1 MKSKNVIFCLFLSF
15 LLFVTVFADSS
26 PGEPGPMHEVDRCLT
41 LLQEDPKNARTH
53 NDLGFAQYRLNHL
66 EEARASLSMAV
77 IYDPGYAVA
86 YNNLGVVLLKMKE
99 YREAED
105 AFAMAVGLAPNYVKA
120 AYNRAVSLYRQG
132 RYIDAY
138 QAYRR
143 AKKIDRE
150 YVKNRFEASN
160 AKEVIE
166 RKVEQESPGSDPRIV
181 QRVLDAE

>member
-1 MKSKNVIFCLFLSF
+1 M
-15 LLFVTVFADSS
+15 
-26 PGEPGPMHEVDRCLT
+26 
-41 LLQEDPKNARTH
+41 
-53 NDLGFAQYRLNHL
+53 
-66 EEARASLSMAV
+66 SLAV

-105 AFAMAVGLAPNYVKA
+105 VFAMAIGIAPNYVKA

-143 AKKIDRE
+143 AKRINRE

-166 RKVEQESPGSDPRIV
+166 RKVEQELPGSDPRMV